1 MNNKEKKTH
10 SMKARGM
17 ISDVIVHVVLA
28 LLAIVWVIPVLW
40 IALLSFST
48 QKGSYV
54 TSFFPKGYT
63 LHNYVRLFTDTQ
75 VLDFPQMFK
84 NTFIIA
90 VFSCLISTIF
100 VLSVSYC
107 MSRMRFKI
115 RKTYMNIAMI
125 LGLFPAFMSMV
136 AVYYILKAVGLSEG
150 SMIRVALILVY
161 SGGSGAGFLLAKGFF
176 DTVPKAL
183 DEAAYLDG
191 ATRFQVFTKVTI
203 PLSKP
208 IIVYTTLSAFLGP
221 WLDFIFAKVI
231 CRANAK
237 YYTVALG
244 LWKTP
249 EPDPGVG
256 GREEWSGS
264 ARRADRREIVVCGR
278 GECVGGR
285 GEGLDSPGG
294 RIGVSLLTGAKFGDR
309 MKKIFSEFFVLD
321 FMRTEKFREDI
332 V

>member
-161 SGGSGAGFLLAKGFF
+161 SGGSGARSWGWRTGG
-176 DTVPKAL
+176 
-183 DEAAYLDG
+183 G
-191 ATRFQVFTKVTI
+191 A
-203 PLSKP
+203 
-208 IIVYTTLSAFLGP
+208 
-221 WLDFIFAKVI
+221 
-231 CRANAK
+231 
-237 YYTVALG
+237 
-244 LWKTP
+244 
-249 EPDPGVG
+249 
-256 GREEWSGS
+256 GS

-285 GEGLDSPGG
+285 EDRLDLSGG
-294 RIGVSLLTGAKFGDR
+294 QIGVSLLTGAKFGDR
-309 MKKIFSEFFVLD
+309 MKKIFPEFFVIDL
-321 FMRTEKFREDI
+321 
-332 V
+332 